1 MHISSKELRVMAHYA
16 REEIMSS
23 SDVVR
28 NFGAVLSSVVKHQRE
43 KVAIIRNNRLEA
55 VLIAADVYERLER
68 AVEMIA
74 ATSTTA
80 SNGTAGN
87 SSALLDFLKKNRISA
102 ASQLSSEEIDCQI
115 REEREA
121 WE

>member
-1 MHISSKELRVMAHYA
+1 MAHYA

-28 NFGAVLSSVVKHQRE
+28 NFGAVLSSVVQHQRE

-55 VLIAADVYERLER
+55 VLVAADVYERMEK
-68 AVEMIA
+68 AGETAA
-74 ATSTTA
+74 ATSSAA
-80 SNGTAGN
+80 SSGTAGN
-87 SSALLDFLKKNRISA
+87 STVLLDFLKKNRISA
-102 ASQLSSEEIDCQI
+102 ASRLSQEDIDNQI
-115 REEREA
+115 CKEREA

>member
-1 MHISSKELRVMAHYA
+1 MTHYA

-23 SDVVR
+23 SEVVR
-28 NFGAVLSSVVKHQRE
+28 NFGAVLSSVVQHQRE

-55 VLIAADVYERLER
+55 VLVAADVYERMEK
-68 AVEMIA
+68 AVEA
-74 ATSTTA
+74 ASAAAATA
-80 SNGTAGN
+80 SNGTAGS
-87 SSALLDFLKKNRISA
+87 SSALLNFLHINRIAA
-102 ASQLSSEEIDCQI
+102 ASRLSAHEIDNQI

>member
-1 MHISSKELRVMAHYA
+1 MAHYA

-23 SDVVR
+23 SEVVR
-28 NFGAVLSSVVKHQRE
+28 NFGAVLSSVVQHRRE

-55 VLIAADVYERLER
+55 VLVAADVYERLEK
-68 AVEMIA
+68 AGEIA
-74 ATSTTA
+74 SAAPSPSA
-80 SNGTAGN
+80 SNGKAGN
-87 SSALLDFLKKNRISA
+87 SSVLLDFLNNNRIAA
-102 ASQLSSEEIDCQI
+102 ASRLSPKEIDDQI

>member
-1 MHISSKELRVMAHYA
+1 MAHYT

-23 SDVVR
+23 SEVVR
-28 NFGAVLSSVVKHQRE
+28 NFGAVLSSVVQHRRE

-55 VLIAADVYERLER
+55 VLVAADVYERLER
-68 AVEMIA
+68 SSET
-74 ATSTTA
+74 ATESTCA
-80 SNGTAGN
+80 SDTDGIDGN
-87 SSALLDFLKKNRISA
+87 SSVLLDFLKNNRMA
-102 ASQLSSEEIDCQI
+102 VASRLSSEEVDCQI

>member
-1 MHISSKELRVMAHYA
+1 MAHYA

-28 NFGAVLSSVVKHQRE
+28 NFSAVLSSVVQHQRE

-55 VLIAADVYERLER
+55 VLVAADVYERLEK
-68 AVEMIA
+68 AGEVPVQTPA
-74 ATSTTA
+74 YTLTSGNT
-80 SNGTAGN
+80 GN
-87 SSALLDFLKKNRISA
+87 SSVLLDFLNKNRIAA
-102 ASQLSSEEIDCQI
+102 ASVLTPEEIDRQI

>member
-1 MHISSKELRVMAHYA
+1 MTHYA

-28 NFGAVLSSVVKHQRE
+28 NFGAVLSSVVRHQRE

-55 VLIAADVYERLER
+55 VLVAADVYERLEKAGDR
-68 AVEMIA
+68 AA
-74 ATSTTA
+74 ASTTA

-87 SSALLDFLKKNRISA
+87 SSVLLDFLKKNRITA
-102 ASQLSSEEIDCQI
+102 ASRLSPEEIDRQI

>member
-1 MHISSKELRVMAHYA
+1 MHISSKELRAMAHYA

-23 SDVVR
+23 SEVVR
-28 NFGAVLSSVVKHQRE
+28 NFGAVLSSVVRHQRE

-55 VLIAADVYERLER
+55 VLVAADVYERLEK
-68 AVEMIA
+68 AGETAAAASIA
-74 ATSTTA
+74 A
-80 SNGTAGN
+80 SNGAAGN
-87 SSALLDFLKKNRISA
+87 SSVLLDFLRKNRITA
-102 ASQLSSEEIDCQI
+102 ASRLSPEEIDCQI

>member
-1 MHISSKELRVMAHYA
+1 MAHYA

-23 SDVVR
+23 SEVVR
-28 NFGAVLSSVVKHQRE
+28 NFGAVLSSVVQHRRE

-55 VLIAADVYERLER
+55 VLVAADVYERLEESCESATGVNR
-68 AVEMIA
+68 AAV
-74 ATSTTA
+74 TGG
-80 SNGTAGN
+80 NGGN
-87 SSALLDFLKKNRISA
+87 STALLDFLKINRLAA
-102 ASQLSSEEIDCQI
+102 ASRLSPDEIDLQI

>member
-1 MHISSKELRVMAHYA
+1 MARYA

-28 NFGAVLSSVVKHQRE
+28 NFGAVLSSVVQHQRE

-55 VLIAADVYERLER
+55 VLIAADVYERLEK
-68 AVEMIA
+68 AGEVASA
-74 ATSTTA
+74 ATSPTA
-80 SNGTAGN
+80 SNCKVGN
-87 SSALLDFLKKNRISA
+87 NSELLEFLSKNRIAA
-102 ASQLSSEEIDCQI
+102 ASRMSSEEIDSQI

>member
-1 MHISSKELRVMAHYA
+1 MAHYA

-23 SDVVR
+23 SEVVR
-28 NFGAVLSSVVKHQRE
+28 NFGAVLSSVVQHKRE

-55 VLIAADVYERLER
+55 VLVAADVYERLER
-68 AVEMIA
+68 AGEIA
-74 ATSTTA
+74 SDVASATA
-80 SNGTAGN
+80 SNGKTGN
-87 SSALLDFLKKNRISA
+87 SAVLLHFLNNNRITA
-102 ASQLSSEEIDCQI
+102 ASRLSPEEIDDQI

>member
-1 MHISSKELRVMAHYA
+1 MAHYA

-23 SDVVR
+23 SEVVR
-28 NFGAVLSSVVKHQRE
+28 NFGAVLSSVVQHQRE

-55 VLIAADVYERLER
+55 VLVAADVYERLEK
-68 AVEMIA
+68 AGEIA
-74 ATSTTA
+74 SAAASATTSDDRT
-80 SNGTAGN
+80 GN
-87 SSALLDFLKKNRISA
+87 SSALLNFLHNNRIAA
-102 ASQLSSEEIDCQI
+102 ASRLSPEEIDSQI

>member
-1 MHISSKELRVMAHYA
+1 MAHYT

-28 NFGAVLSSVVKHQRE
+28 NFGAVLSSVVQHQRE

-55 VLIAADVYERLER
+55 VLVAADVYERLEK
-68 AVEMIA
+68 AGEMAA
-74 ATSTTA
+74 ATSTMP

-87 SSALLDFLKKNRISA
+87 SSVVLDFLKENRITA
-102 ASQLSSEEIDCQI
+102 ASRLSTEEIDNQI